1 MMKRKTRFEKLSR
14 NLLIVSSICFVFLMI
29 YFQSM
34 QSTYNRKEAIVRSE
48 IKETENE
55 IESVK
60 MQITEMTTLDNL
72 ISLAQNA
79 GYNYKFGYVSDNES
93 PNENQENNANAA
105 QPE

>member
-1 MMKRKTRFEKLSR
+1 MKRKTRFEKLSR
-14 NLLIVSSICFVFLMI
+14 NLLLISSICFVFLMI
-29 YFQSM
+29 YFQSL
-34 QSTYNRKEAIVRSE
+34 QSTYNRKEAIVRNE

-79 GYNYKFGYVSDNES
+79 GYQYKFGYDTDNQS
-93 PNENQENNANAA
+93 TNDNLENNAV
-105 QPE
+105 QSE